1 MSRKPQMIFAI
12 LILLVVVS
20 VGSVVV
26 AGPTC
31 AFCNERTVRC
41 CDNGYKC
48 TGCGEK
54 DHTTCHLHKYQATSC
69 TNIKKCSCGKTTGA
83 HSYSVKEVSSK
94 YLKSAMTCTSQ
105 AVYYYKCSGCS
116 AKGTGTYKAGSYAGH
131 DYEGTWSK
139 DSTYHWHKC
148 KNCSYQTG
156 KMAHQYNGNLS
167 ICVSDKKCTDCGYVA
182 QKALG
187 HDYGTT
193 YESDDNYHWIKC
205 NRTGCNAL
213 KLKESHNKTGTCV
226 CGYKSEIEIDYIDIE
241 NAPNFLKVGESA
253 KLQVYISP
261 ENATNKIIG
270 WGSSNSNIVSVKNGT
285 IYGVAPGTAII
296 AAVSTTA
303 YGKAKD
309 SCKITVLAEC
319 SADGI
324 IDSHGDACKT
334 FYKWDYEDDE
344 AGYNT
349 HSLWWECTKCENEW
363 KASTEQKQPHN
374 LDGNGNCRDCG
385 YPSGK
390 KHTCDKK
397 VELCLNELSTLTHHT
412 LELSCS
418 VCGERQGTKEE
429 KHTAPNK
436 DGKCSVCGTKLVY
449 EPEVIYLNKNSVSLE
464 IGKTF
469 QLEAEIVPATV
480 NTKNKITYIS
490 SNSSIVSV
498 SSNGL
503 VTAKKAGTVT
513 VTVRTENGKTARCTV
528 TVKVCGKDYTVSG
541 HYGSKTTSFTN
552 ITSTTHDA
560 VITCTKCG
568 TSYTNKA
575 IGHKYLNNNGTECP
589 CGYRCTHSGEK
600 STTYTKKVYATH
612 TKVVRCTVCK
622 TEINS
627 TSESHKFNEFGICDC
642 GYKCPHTGE
651 TKKDYQLERE
661 MVHKEITKCAN
672 CGKIIDTVRIP
683 KTSNANDEFDSTYT
697 YISNNKHKIYLK
709 CKTCNFTYNGEGSCT
724 LVNGV
729 CKFCNKKITS
739 CSDKTHNHKL
749 ICDGKSTPYHKLYYK
764 CDKLNITWEYDR
776 DKMNLLIQ
784 SGEDICIAC
793 NKCMHISKKTNYI
806 TSADGHIKQ
815 EICKNS
821 KCNKIVST
829 SAKENHKFAN
839 GVCTVCDYKCKHRK
853 TTKKYENVNI
863 ENCKVKEVC
872 DTCGSIV
879 KESQI
884 QHKIKNN
891 KCENCNAKY
900 NKCSLG
906 EKHFHKYE
914 CWHNAYSGKD
924 AKHVYKVLCTD
935 TGIEWEE
942 AQGNE
947 EKCKA
952 CHTICF
958 HKRVGEPT
966 YKNQDDAKAH
976 RVETF
981 CLGCEALVDS
991 IEEPHEFVN
1000 GVCSVCGYAC
1010 KLKVVTTY
1018 PQKDENGHIKAEY
1031 CSVCNLNEVSNK
1043 PHDYDTSGKCKECG
1057 YYCKHPN
1064 ASVVY
1069 EQTEKQHKKNICL
1082 KCKATLL
1089 GNFEV
1094 HRFESGVCT
1103 ICKYECAHRSTTN
1116 EAKYKNESEHT
1127 IFDACKNC
1135 DAKKE
1140 VRDEPHDKNLEL
1152 ININWTN
1159 KEKHNILVKCSCGKF
1174 SKTEEHKYDDKTGE
1188 CICGRSKD
1196 EEEKK
1201 CTKITVTSST
1211 ITAKTGNLIS
1221 LRKYLKIEPA
1231 SAKLNLKWYSS
1242 TRGKIELRA
1251 NGNLIA
1257 KEKSN
1262 NIIVTVVDEVT
1273 GKSATIKVKAEGS
1286 NVEEPEK
1293 KEYVDVSKDSWYKE
1307 NVDKA
1312 TSEGMFNGVS
1322 DDKFAPEDNVTRGMF
1337 VTALARMDKADTKGY
1352 ANLFDDVS
1360 DKAYYSE
1367 SIAWASVNGIVNG
1380 IGNGKFAPEALMT
1393 REEMAVMIRN
1403 YINVQYR
1410 DVHLNTELANISA
1423 IETFA
1428 DNDKISSWAKDAVY
1442 SLAEMGLLNG
1452 KGNGNFAPQD
1462 KVTRAEAATILVRLS
1477 EKMMVKITEK

>member
-1 MSRKPQMIFAI
+1 MSRKSQMIFAI

-131 DYEGTWSK
+131 DYEGTWSN

-156 KMAHQYNGNLS
+156 KMAHQYNENLS

-205 NRTGCNAL
+205 NRAGCNAV

-296 AAVSTTA
+296 AVSTA

-319 SADGI
+319 SAEGI
-324 IDSHGDACKT
+324 IDSHGDACET
-334 FYKWDYEDDE
+334 FYKWDYEEDE

-349 HSLWWECTKCENEW
+349 HSLWWKCTVCENEW
-363 KASTEQKQPHN
+363 KASTEQKQSHN
-374 LDGNGNCRDCG
+374 RDSDGNCKDCAYREKQEHVCDQKVRTVSYESSTLKEHLIIYLCSGCGEKQKEKYESHTEPNSNGKCNVCG
-385 YPSGK
+385 Y
-390 KHTCDKK
+390 
-397 VELCLNELSTLTHHT
+397 
-412 LELSCS
+412 
-418 VCGERQGTKEE
+418 
-429 KHTAPNK
+429 
-436 DGKCSVCGTKLVY
+436 KLVY
-449 EPEVIYLNKNSVSLE
+449 EPEAVYLNKSSLSLD
-464 IGKTF
+464 KDAVF
-469 QLEAEIVPATV
+469 QLNAEIVPATV
-480 NTKNKITYIS
+480 NTKDKVTFTS
-490 SNSSIVSV
+490 SNSSVASV

-503 VTAKKAGTVT
+503 VTAKSKGTVT
-513 VTVRTENGKTARCTV
+513 ITARTENGKMAKCTV
-528 TVKVCGKDYTVSG
+528 TVKACGEDYTVSG
-541 HYGSKTTSFTN
+541 HYGSKEITFTN

-560 VITCTKCG
+560 VIKCSKCG

-575 IGHKYLNNNGTECP
+575 IGHKYLEKNGTACP
-589 CGYRCTHSGEK
+589 CGYECKHTNTNIS
-600 STTYTKKVYATH
+600 YTSKVALTH
-612 TKVVRCTVCK
+612 TKTETCTICK
-622 TEINS
+622 SRISSVKEQH
-627 TSESHKFNEFGICDC
+627 EYNETTGKCDC
-642 GYKCPHTGE
+642 GYVCTHTGN
-651 TKKDYQLERE
+651 TKTEYQVVSE
-661 MVHKEITKCAN
+661 MVHNETTKCTN
-672 CGKIIDTVRIP
+672 CGKIT
-683 KTSNANDEFDSTYT
+683 KTKQVPTSIKNATSEFKSTYT
-697 YISNNKHKIYLK
+697 YISNNKHKIHLE
-709 CKTCNFTYNGEGSCT
+709 CKTCDFIYDAEGECPYE
-724 LVNGV
+724 NDI
-729 CKFCNKKITS
+729 CKFCRNKKEKITK
-739 CSDKTHNHKL
+739 CNDKTHNHKL
-749 ICDGKSTPYHKLYYK
+749 TCDGKSTPYHKLYYV
-764 CDKLNITWEYDR
+764 CDKLDVVWEYETE
-776 DKMNLLIQ
+776 KMNLFIQ
-784 SGEDICIAC
+784 SGEDTCMAC
-793 NKCMHISKKTNYI
+793 GKCMHVFKKANY
-806 TSADGHIKQ
+806 SADDEYHTKQ

-821 KCNKIVST
+821 KCNKTVST
-829 SAKENHKFAN
+829 SEKENHNFA
-839 GVCTVCDYKCKHRK
+839 
-853 TTKKYENVNI
+853 
-863 ENCKVKEVC
+863 
-872 DTCGSIV
+872 
-879 KESQI
+879 
-884 QHKIKNN
+884 
-891 KCENCNAKY
+891 
-900 NKCSLG
+900 
-906 EKHFHKYE
+906 
-914 CWHNAYSGKD
+914 
-924 AKHVYKVLCTD
+924 
-935 TGIEWEE
+935 
-942 AQGNE
+942 
-947 EKCKA
+947 
-952 CHTICF
+952 
-958 HKRVGEPT
+958 
-966 YKNQDDAKAH
+966 
-976 RVETF
+976 
-981 CLGCEALVDS
+981 
-991 IEEPHEFVN
+991 N

-1018 PQKDENGHIKAEY
+1018 PQKDENGHVKAES
-1031 CSVCNLNEVSNK
+1031 CSVCKLNKVSKEAHN
-1043 PHDYDTSGKCKECG
+1043 YDASGKCKDCG

-1116 EAKYKNESEHT
+1116 EAKYKNESEHE
-1127 IFDACKNC
+1127 IWVACANC
-1135 DAKKE
+1135 DVKKIIE
-1140 VRDEPHDKNLEL
+1140 DEQGEPEDEPHDENLEL
-1152 ININWTN
+1152 LNVNWTN

-1201 CTKITVTSST
+1201 CTKITVTSLT

-1286 NVEEPEK
+1286 IIKEPEK

-1428 DNDKISSWAKDAVY
+1428 DNDNISSWAKGAVY

-1477 EKMMVKITEK
+1477 EKMTVKITEK

>member
-1 MSRKPQMIFAI
+1 MKKHIKVSLSIF
-12 LILLVVVS
+12 LVILLISIQINS
-20 VGSVVV
+20 VIGAKLINSSLYEGGGGGGSTTSTTSGTT
-26 AGPTC
+26 A
-31 AFCNERTVRC
+31 CN
-41 CDNGYKC
+41 
-48 TGCGEK
+48 
-54 DHTTCHLHKYQATSC
+54 HTNKQNMYSSYDFSQHYTQVCTSC
-69 TNIKKCSCGKTTGA
+69 GMKFNLANHSWNIG
-83 HSYSVKEVSSK
+83 
-94 YLKSAMTCTSQ
+94 SATCT
-105 AVYYYKCSGCS
+105 V
-116 AKGTGTYKAGSYAGH
+116 
-131 DYEGTWSK
+131 
-139 DSTYHWHKC
+139 
-148 KNCSYQTG
+148 
-156 KMAHQYNGNLS
+156 
-167 ICVSDKKCTDCGYVA
+167 DKKCNRCGYTI
-182 QKALG
+182 QRALG
-187 HDYGTT
+187 HNYVNGRCSRCGTTNAVAVSSISLDNVPNVLKIGETAKLEVFIFPDNATDKSYKIESSNTNVIRVYGTT
-193 YESDDNYHWIKC
+193 VSVAGVGKATISVTASNGKKSSYTI
-205 NRTGCNAL
+205 TVV
-213 KLKESHNKTGTCV
+213 KEC
-226 CGYKSEIEIDYIDIE
+226 
-241 NAPNFLKVGESA
+241 
-253 KLQVYISP
+253 
-261 ENATNKIIG
+261 
-270 WGSSNSNIVSVKNGT
+270 SNS
-285 IYGVAPGTAII
+285 AM
-296 AAVSTTA
+296 
-303 YGKAKD
+303 
-309 SCKITVLAEC
+309 
-319 SADGI
+319 
-324 IDSHGDACKT
+324 IDSHGDYCST

-349 HSLWWECTKCENEW
+349 HSLWWKCTKCENEW
-363 KASTEQKQPHN
+363 KANTEQKQPHN
-374 LDGNGNCRDCG
+374 PDSNGNCRDCD
-385 YPSGK
+385 YKEK
-390 KHTCDKK
+390 KEEQKHVCDKK
-397 VELCLNELSTLTHHT
+397 VEWCLNELSTLTHHT

-429 KHTAPNK
+429 KHTTPNK

-449 EPEVIYLNKNSVSLE
+449 EPEVIYLNKNSVSLD

-469 QLEAEIVPATV
+469 QLKVEIVPATV
-480 NTKNKITYIS
+480 NAKDKITYTS
-490 SNSSIVSV
+490 RNQSVATV

-503 VTAKKAGTVT
+503 ITAQKAGVAIIS
-513 VTVRTENGKTARCTV
+513 VKTENGKTATCTV

-568 TSYTNKA
+568 TSYTNKS

-589 CGYRCTHSGEK
+589 CGYKCEHSGEQDV
-600 STTYTKKVYATH
+600 TYINKVYSSH
-612 TKVVRCTVCK
+612 TKVEKCTTCGK
-622 TEINS
+622 RTNS
-627 TSESHKFNEFGICDC
+627 ITESHKFNNNGVCSVC
-642 GYKCPHTGE
+642 GYVCPHTGG
-651 TKKDYQLERE
+651 TKMEYQLVKE
-661 MVHKEITKCAN
+661 MEHNEVTKCTN
-672 CGKIIDTVRIP
+672 CGKITKTVKRPTKIE
-683 KTSNANDEFDSTYT
+683 NANDEFTSTYT
-697 YISNNKHKIYLK
+697 YISNNKHKIHLK

-724 LVNGV
+724 LEGGS
-729 CKFCNKKITS
+729 CKFCHTKITV

-749 ICDGKSTPYHKLYYK
+749 VCDGKSTPYHKLYYK

-776 DKMNLLIQ
+776 DKMAMIVA
-784 SGEDICIAC
+784 SGENTCKAC
-793 NKCMHISKKTNYI
+793 GKCMHISKKTNYI

-815 EICKNS
+815 EVCKNS
-821 KCNKIVST
+821 ECNKIVST

-884 QHKIKNN
+884 KHKIKNN
-891 KCENCNAKY
+891 ECENCHTKY

-906 EKHFHKYE
+906 EKHFHEYE

-966 YKNQDDAKAH
+966 YKNQNNSKAH

-981 CLGCEALVDS
+981 CLGCGGLVDS
-991 IEEPHEFVN
+991 IEEPHKFEN
-1000 GVCSVCGYAC
+1000 GVCSKCGYKC
-1010 KLKVVTTY
+1010 KLETKKTY
-1018 PQKDENGHIKAEY
+1018 PQKDENGHVKAEY
-1031 CSVCNLNEVSNK
+1031 CSVCKLNKVNNET
-1043 PHDYDTSGKCKECG
+1043 HTYDTSGKCKECG

-1064 ASVVY
+1064 ALITY
-1069 EQTEKQHKKNICL
+1069 DKTETTHKKKTVCSE
-1082 KCKATLL
+1082 CKVTLL
-1089 GNFEV
+1089 GNFED
-1094 HRFESGVCT
+1094 HAFENGICT
-1103 ICKYECAHRSTTN
+1103 VCKYNCAHRSTTN
-1116 EAKYKNESEHT
+1116 EAKYKNEDEHT
-1127 IFDACKNC
+1127 ILVACANC
-1135 DAKKE
+1135 DVKKMIE
-1140 VRDEPHDKNLEL
+1140 DEPHDKNLEL
-1152 ININWTN
+1152 INVNWTN

-1196 EEEKK
+1196 EEKKK
-1201 CTKITVTSST
+1201 CSNIRFTSQTIQAKVGTTIPLKRYLRVNPVGAEVKLEWST
-1211 ITAKTGNLIS
+1211 SIPNAVV
-1221 LRKYLKIEPA
+1221 
-1231 SAKLNLKWYSS
+1231 
-1242 TRGKIELRA
+1242 LRA
-1251 NGNLIA
+1251 NGVVTF
-1257 KEKSN
+1257 KEKTN
-1262 NIIVTVVDEVT
+1262 NIQIRVVDMLT
-1273 GKSATIKVKAEGS
+1273 GKSATIRIRVEGS
-1286 NVEEPEK
+1286 IIKEPEK

-1403 YINVQYR
+1403 YINVQYN
-1410 DVHLNTELANISA
+1410 DVHFNTELASISA

-1428 DNDKISSWAKDAVY
+1428 DDDKISSWAKGAVY

-1477 EKMMVKITEK
+1477 EKMTVEITEK

>member
-385 YPSGK
+385 YLSGK

-589 CGYRCTHSGEK
+589 CGYKCAHSGEK

-627 TSESHKFNEFGICDC
+627 TPESHKFNEFGICDC

-776 DKMNLLIQ
+776 DKMAMIVA
-784 SGEDICIAC
+784 SGENTCKAC
-793 NKCMHISKKTNYI
+793 GKCMHISKETNYI

-829 SAKENHKFAN
+829 SAKENHNFVN

-863 ENCKVKEVC
+863 ENCKVKKVC

-884 QHKIKNN
+884 RHDIEKNE
-891 KCENCNAKY
+891 CRNCHAKY
-900 NKCSLG
+900 DKCPSG
-906 EKHFHKYE
+906 EKHFHKYY

-924 AKHVYKVLCTD
+924 ARHVYKVLCTD

-942 AQGNE
+942 NQGTE
-947 EKCKA
+947 ENCKGCNMRLA
-952 CHTICF
+952 ECS
-958 HKRVGEPT
+958 HKEVGEPT
-966 YKNQDDAKAH
+966 PRNQDDAKAH
-976 RVETF
+976 RMETF
-981 CLGCEALVDS
+981 CLGCGQLVDS
-991 IEEPHEFVN
+991 IEEPHNFVN
-1000 GVCSVCGYAC
+1000 GVCTV
-1010 KLKVVTTY
+1010 
-1018 PQKDENGHIKAEY
+1018 
-1031 CSVCNLNEVSNK
+1031 
-1043 PHDYDTSGKCKECG
+1043 
-1057 YYCKHPN
+1057 
-1064 ASVVY
+1064 
-1069 EQTEKQHKKNICL
+1069 
-1082 KCKATLL
+1082 
-1089 GNFEV
+1089 
-1094 HRFESGVCT
+1094 
-1103 ICKYECAHRSTTN
+1103 CKYECTHTSTTN
-1116 EAKYKNESEHT
+1116 EAKYKNESEHK
-1127 IFDACKNC
+1127 IWAACANC
-1135 DAKKE
+1135 DVKKI
-1140 VRDEPHDKNLEL
+1140 VKDEPHDKNLEL

-1380 IGNGKFAPEALMT
+1380 IGNGRFAPEALMT

-1403 YINVQYR
+1403 YINVQYN
-1410 DVHLNTELANISA
+1410 DVYFNTELASISA

-1428 DNDKISSWAKDAVY
+1428 DDDNISSWAKGAVY

-1477 EKMMVKITEK
+1477 EKMTVEITEK